1 MDWLFGGQDGGAYSE
16 RSIQKFFTKAKLPSN
31 INPYATVHTLRHS
44 FATHLCEKGVDLRYV
59 REMLGH
65 ASIKTTEIYTHITK
79 KGWEKVKSPI
89 DDLNLWG
96 DKKNLDNNKIN
107 TIFAG

>member
-1 MDWLFGGQDGGAYSE
+1 VRYVFRYAKRACLSE
-16 RSIQKFFTKAKLPSN
+16 RKIEQIEGEY
-31 INPYATVHTLRHS
+31 INLRYNDYKN
-44 FATHLCEKGVDLRYV
+44 TPQGEKCVDLRYV
-59 REMLGH
+59 QEMLGH